1 MLPNLTFQK
10 FQMVQRNLEAL
21 LKSRLW
27 AKLLFALFL
36 GVVFGYVLVNLER
49 EIGGTWSL
57 IVADWIALPGSI
69 YLAAIQMVI
78 VPLVLCS
85 IILALSSINQ
95 ETKARKVGTTSL
107 IFVLVSTAFAA
118 FVGIGVT
125 DFFNPGETIRKT
137 LNIQSSITPYQQEHF
152 RITPDTVLRFIPTNP
167 LESILKADLLEILI
181 ISFIFGIVMSQMESL
196 QVRPLQQFLKGVQ
209 ALCLQV
215 ITLAMRLA
223 PFAVFGLMLRAVVHS
238 GMTVLTGMIGY
249 LLCTFLG
256 FFIMIIC
263 YLAWVSLIAKISP
276 LEFLRRTREA
286 LLLAFSLSS
295 SAATMPT
302 TLKVAREELNVEDEI
317 SQLVIPLGTTINMAG
332 SAIWQT
338 SATIFLAQVFGAEVS
353 WSQFLLIAML
363 TVGSSIGTPGVP
375 GAGLGVLSS
384 TLKSVGVP
392 STGIPL
398 ILGVDRLV
406 DMGCT
411 VVNVMGDLVMC
422 LTSKWALRDK

>member
-1 MLPNLTFQK
+1 
-10 FQMVQRNLEAL
+10 MVQRNLEAL